1 MEKLLKQLIERVDVL
16 IKLQILTGLKNQN
29 QGEKI
34 IALHSIGIAQA
45 DIASIMGIKI
55 NTVTATV
62 SQMRRKNSAKKPR
75 EETGNAQ

>member
-16 IKLQILTGLKNQN
+16 IKLHVLTGLKGSK

-34 IALHSIGIAQA
+34 VALYSMGISQT
-45 DIASIMGIKI
+45 DIASILGIKI

-62 SQMRRKNSAKKPR
+62 SREGKKKK
-75 EETGNAQ
+75 